1 MIDAMKKQLDAAAL
15 TLAASGRARGRSAV
29 VLVHNLR
36 TQHQAG
42 QLHVEARH
50 VLHRAARLR
59 EQLRETV
66 LRYGLRRLPLIRGG
80 GADAADRDHRR
91 LLIRTIAAHCH
102 VPPRV
107 GPSTGA
113 ICALC
118 RGPIAPGAPQYDIQV
133 GQSTVVV
140 DEYCYNG
147 FLRPIL
153 DSVLASIDADRSPS

>member
-1 MIDAMKKQLDAAAL
+1 MIDAMKKQLDAAGLA
-15 TLAASGRARGRSAV
+15 LAASGQARGRRAEA
-29 VLVHNLR
+29 LVHNLR
-36 TQHQAG
+36 TKHQAG
-42 QLHVEARH
+42 QLRVEARQFR
-50 VLHRAARLR
+50 HRAARLR

-66 LRYGLRRLPLIRGG
+66 LRYGLRRLHLIRGG
-80 GADAADRDHRR
+80 GADTADRDHRR

>member
-1 MIDAMKKQLDAAAL
+1 MDVIKKQLDAAAVA
-15 TLAASGRARGRSAV
+15 LARSRRARCRSAV
-29 VLVHNLR
+29 VLVQNLR
-36 TQHQAG
+36 TKHQAG
-42 QLHVEARH
+42 QLHVETRQ
-50 VLHRAARLR
+50 VWHRAARLR

-66 LRYGLRRLPLIRGG
+66 LRYGLRRFHLIRGG
-80 GADAADRDHRR
+80 GADTADRDHRR

-107 GPSTGA
+107 SSSTGA

-118 RGPIAPGAPQYDIQV
+118 RGPIASGAPQYDIQV

-140 DEYCYNG
+140 DEHCYNC

-153 DSVLASIDADRSPS
+153 DSVIDADRLPS